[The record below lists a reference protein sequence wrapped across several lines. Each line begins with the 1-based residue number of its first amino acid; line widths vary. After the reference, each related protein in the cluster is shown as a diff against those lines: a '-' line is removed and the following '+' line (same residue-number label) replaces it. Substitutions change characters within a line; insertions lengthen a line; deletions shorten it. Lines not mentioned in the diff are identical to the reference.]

1 MLGVEVNQ
9 VFKAGKNAFNALFD
23 GLPVGFDDE
32 FRVLRLLVRVIYAG
46 KAFDLALV
54 NQFIKT
60 LDVALAADFNGA
72 LDIDFD
78 KIADVIACPLAS
90 LAIRRDG
97 GRNAD
102 HVITCQQTTDKGD
115 TLNVG
120 IAVLAAKT
128 KTLTQVCAY
137 DITIQHLNFLSTGLE
152 TMLDSFGKGAFAS
165 T

>member
-1 MLGVEVNQ
+1 MEVTQGFRFGKKVSNGFFEGHPVGLEDELGV
-9 VFKAGKNAFNALFD
+9 
-23 GLPVGFDDE
+23 P
-32 FRVLRLLVRVIYAG
+32 RLHVRIIYAG
-46 KAFDLALV
+46 KAFDFALV

-60 LDVALAADFNGA
+60 LDVALAADFDGA

-90 LAIRRDG
+90 LAIRRNG

-128 KTLTQVCAY
+128 KTLTQMCAY

>member
-9 VFKAGKNAFNALFD
+9 VFKAGKKAFNALFD
-23 GLPVGFDDE
+23 GLLVGFDDE
-32 FRVLRLLVRVIYAG
+32 FRVLRLLVRIIYAG
-46 KAFDLALV
+46 KAFDFALV

-60 LDVALAADFNGA
+60 LDVALAADFDGA
-72 LDIDFD
+72 FDINFD

-90 LAIRRDG
+90 LAIRRNG

-120 IAVLAAKT
+120 ISVLAAKT
-128 KTLTQVCAY
+128 KTLTQMCPY
-137 DITIQHLNFLSTGLE
+137 EYTFLHLNFFSPCLQT
-152 TMLDSFGKGAFAS
+152 TPYTFP
-165 T
+165 